1 MFRRGASSARRQ
13 SRFGGIDRRWSITD
27 HSRIRSQSNSNGTS
41 SGSRSYAGAI
51 SILFFLAAVLLAG
64 EADARSAALQKVI
77 EGAKKEGVLKVLW
90 TEGHFGGDVGI
101 RAMIDAMNKKY
112 GTNVELQFTQGRSF
126 PANLGRLTQE
136 YKAGLKSS
144 ADVFLGSGNHM
155 IAGLKSGFLMKVDWK
170 PLVERPDPPNPV
182 LDRVNPQGVGMA
194 IASRVVGIVY
204 NTNLV
209 KGADVPTSMEDVLK
223 PKWKGQIAT
232 TPYVTGFYQFAAPDV
247 FGEKYM
253 TDYVKRLKPQ
263 IGGFIGCNSLDK
275 VASGEFAMLI
285 FDCGRDAT
293 LRYER
298 RGAPL
303 GHAVP
308 KEIIRDN
315 VIDLG
320 VPANAEHPNVG
331 KLFISFLQTKQGQ
344 ELLWKYGAY
353 DLEIY
358 PGSHSYKLVQEFRKK
373 YPKAKFILSTA
384 QRTLKQEK
392 EGLNLSAYQKKYKR
406 IFRSRR

>member
-1 MFRRGASSARRQ
+1 MYFERVSSAPMRVL
-13 SRFGGIDRRWSITD
+13 
-27 HSRIRSQSNSNGTS
+27 
-41 SGSRSYAGAI
+41 GAA
-51 SILFFLAAVLLAG
+51 SAFFFLGAFLLAG
-64 EADARSAALQKVI
+64 DAAARSAALEKAI

-90 TEGHFGGDVGI
+90 TEGHFGTDVGI
-101 RAMIDAMNKKY
+101 QAILDAANKHY
-112 GTNVELQFTQGRSF
+112 GTNIKLQFTQGRSF

-136 YKAGLKSS
+136 YKAGQPSS
-144 ADVFLGSGNHM
+144 TDIFLGSGSHM
-155 IAGLKSGFLMKVDWK
+155 ASGLKTGLLMKVNWDD
-170 PLVERPDPPNPV
+170 LIERPAPKDAV
-182 LDRVNPQGVGMA
+182 FDRVNPGGVGVA
-194 IASRVVGIVY
+194 VASRVVGIVY

-247 FGEKYM
+247 FGEKAM

-263 IGGFIGCNSLDK
+263 LGGFISCNSLDK

-285 FDCGRDAT
+285 LDCGRDAT
-293 LRYER
+293 LRYQR

-308 KEIIRDN
+308 KEIVRDN

-320 VPANAEHPNVG
+320 VPSNAEHPNAG
-331 KLFISFLQTKQGQ
+331 KLFIAFTQSKEGQ
-344 ELLWKYGAY
+344 ALLWKHGAY

-358 PGSHSYKLVQEFRKK
+358 PGSHSKDLVDKFRAK
-373 YPKAKFILSTA
+373 YPKAKFLLSTV
-384 QRTLKQEK
+384 QRTVQQEK
-392 EGLNLSAYQKKYKR
+392 DGLDLGVYQKRFKKILR
-406 IFRSRR
+406 GRR